1 MSIDYVTEQPMTL
14 AEAVNLLKAL
24 DCTIDQPDNTTAVAR
39 DPDGNYFHLTDD
51 IGSYNSLCISI
62 SSGEMAVYPTEV
74 HDGTMRVMGTSYAL
88 NDATMMADALGMVSE
103 HDDEY
108 HDIIGPGIPVPDG
121 E

>member
-1 MSIDYVTEQPMTL
+1 
-14 AEAVNLLKAL
+14 
-24 DCTIDQPDNTTAVAR
+24 
-39 DPDGNYFHLTDD
+39 
-51 IGSYNSLCISI
+51 
-62 SSGEMAVYPTEV
+62 MAAYPTEV
-74 HDGTMRVMGTSYAL
+74 HDGTMRVMGTSYAF